1 MKNQACNFLELFIWI
16 KSTSSLFPWSSLDV
30 SVIMSEEEWMCLKCD
45 GAEYFT
51 FQFLLLQF
59 FVQKHEI

>member
-1 MKNQACNFLELFIWI
+1 MKNQWGSFLELFIWM
-16 KSTSSLFPWSSLDV
+16 KSTSILFPWSALDV
-30 SVIMSEEEWMCLKCD
+30 SVIVSEEEWMCLKCD